1 MVALGLLQRAERS
14 AIETLQT
21 GTVRC
26 VEASLLLKTKRING
40 QQLSTGGVVAVVGYP
55 PLADEIDALPSD
67 TTKTM
72 EQSVVHRRTFR
83 LNYAVGYR
91 HVVSKHRD
99 QAARLQGLGKQS
111 MAAAFHSAAVVG
123 LLQLPAA
130 VGFVGTF
137 RCLGSC
143 KALRIC
149 IHIRTHYH

>member
-26 VEASLLLKTKRING
+26 VGASLLLKTKRING
-40 QQLSTGGVVAVVGYP
+40 QQLSTGGLVAVVEY

-72 EQSVVHRRTFR
+72 QQRVVHRRTFR

-91 HVVSKHRD
+91 HVLSKHRD

-111 MAAAFHSAAVVG
+111 MAAAIHYRCGCWFTTTSSSG
-123 LLQLPAA
+123 WLCGYL
-130 VGFVGTF
+130 G
-137 RCLGSC
+137 CLGSC